1 MNYED
6 YKVEELEDESVKK
19 SNIAKT
25 AGIAA
30 GMGIIGAGAAV
41 AATTL
46 IDDEEE
52 VPVVE
57 ETDITSD
64 DLVGGASQGAQN
76 TTINEK
82 HVVIDE
88 TKGEQNL
95 TTDQT
100 VAIVD
105 EEGNLIASQTTG
117 TIDGKAYVATDY
129 NGDGMADEVFY
140 DLNGDGV
147 FTPNEGATL
156 NGAEQ
161 FSMSNLGQASQT
173 TVYVQGN
180 EGGSEEGHGTNGEGG
195 NNGGTEGEDSQFTVD
210 QTTAIVDAEGNLLAS
225 QTAGTMDGKV
235 YVVTD
240 YDGDGM
246 ADELYYDVNGDGEF
260 TPDEGGVIEGDD
272 QFAMS
277 DLGKATNTVVYVQ
290 GNEGGNGEEPL
301 PGEDEELPDDTD
313 IDGIHN
319 DEDGQLNEGN
329 EGEGDYADNNDDY
342 NNDEDVS
349 DFA

>member
-82 HVVIDE
+82 HVVGDD

-180 EGGSEEGHGTNGEGG
+180 EGG
-195 NNGGTEGEDSQFTVD
+195 
-210 QTTAIVDAEGNLLAS
+210 
-225 QTAGTMDGKV
+225 
-235 YVVTD
+235 
-240 YDGDGM
+240 
-246 ADELYYDVNGDGEF
+246 
-260 TPDEGGVIEGDD
+260 
-272 QFAMS
+272 
-277 DLGKATNTVVYVQ
+277 
-290 GNEGGNGEEPL
+290 NGEEPL
-301 PGEDEELPDDTD
+301 PGEDEERPDDTD
-313 IDGIHN
+313 IDDIHN